1 MKVLLTGADGQVGF
15 ELLRALQFTREVIPT
30 TSDGRT
36 IRGVPTIKLDL
47 SDSDDLQQKLIN
59 IDADVIC
66 NAAAFTAVD
75 AAEQQAETANQINAQ
90 AVDVMAQHAA
100 KKKALMVHYSTDY
113 VFSGVGSVAWRESDP
128 TEPKSIYGSSK
139 LAGEQAIQASGCQY
153 MIFRTAWI
161 FSERRHNF
169 LKTMLRLGSERN
181 KLSVV
186 NDQIGSP
193 TWANTVALGTMLALN
208 QPEAGIY
215 HLTSSGYT
223 SWYQFASAIMKQA
236 HQLGLI
242 EQLPKIEPINSE
254 DYPTA
259 AARPKNSS
267 LDCHKFEATFNVKL
281 PHWQNTLQLCMQRIK
296 Q

>member
-1 MKVLLTGADGQVGF
+1 MRVLLTGADGQVGF
-15 ELLRALQFTREVIPT
+15 ELLRALQFTQEVIPT

-36 IRGVPTIKLDL
+36 IQGVPTIKLDL
-47 SDSDDLQQKLIN
+47 SDTDDLQQKLLNIN
-59 IDADVIC
+59 ADVIC
-66 NAAAFTAVD
+66 NAAAFTQVD
-75 AAEQQAETANQINAQ
+75 AAEEQVEQANQVNAQ
-90 AVDVMAQHAA
+90 AVDIMAQYAA

-113 VFSGVGSVAWRESDP
+113 VFSGEGSISWRENDP
-128 TEPKSIYGSSK
+128 TEPRSIYGSSK
-139 LAGEQAIQASGCQY
+139 LAGEQAIQASRCQY
-153 MIFRTAWI
+153 MIFRTAWV

-169 LKTMLRLGSERN
+169 LKTMLRLGN
-181 KLSVV
+181 KNNRLSVV

-208 QPEAGIY
+208 QPEEGIY

-223 SWYQFASAIMKQA
+223 TWYKFASAIITQA

-242 EQLPKIEPINSE
+242 EQMPKIEPISSE

-259 AARPKNSS
+259 AIRPKNSV

-281 PHWQNTLQLCMQRIK
+281 PHWQNALQLCMQRIK
-296 Q
+296 P

>member
-15 ELLRALQFTREVIPT
+15 ELLRALQFTQEVIPT

-66 NAAAFTAVD
+66 NAAAFTQVD
-75 AAEQQAETANQINAQ
+75 AAEQQAETANQVNAQ
-90 AVDVMAQHAA
+90 AVDIMAQYAA
-100 KKKALMVHYSTDY
+100 KNKALMVHYSTDY
-113 VFSGVGSVAWRESDP
+113 VFSGAGNVAWREHDSA
-128 TEPKSIYGSSK
+128 EPQSVYGRSK

-181 KLSVV
+181 RLSVV

-193 TWANTVALGTMLALN
+193 TWANTVALGTMLALH

-215 HLTSSGYT
+215 HLTSSGHT
-223 SWYQFASAIMKQA
+223 SWYQFASAIITQA
-236 HQLGLI
+236 HRLGLI
-242 EQLPKIEPINSE
+242 EQMPKIVPINSE

-259 AARPKNSS
+259 AIRPKNSI

-281 PHWQNTLQLCMQRIK
+281 PHWQTALQLCMQRIK
-296 Q
+296 L